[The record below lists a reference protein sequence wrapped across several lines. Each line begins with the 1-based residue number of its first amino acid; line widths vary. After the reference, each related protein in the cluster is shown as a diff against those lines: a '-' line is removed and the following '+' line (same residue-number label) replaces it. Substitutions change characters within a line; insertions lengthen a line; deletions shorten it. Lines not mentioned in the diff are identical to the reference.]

1 MKIQAIASTPDI
13 GGLSKVRLP
22 LLLALIL
29 ATGGCASLQ
38 PVERGDDPDFS
49 SVMPPE
55 PLPPEENNGAIF
67 QPATADG
74 LFADYKAH
82 RVGDVLQVILA
93 ESTQASK
100 SSSTSSSKDS
110 QVGMEGPTLLGRGVT
125 HDGRPVLDTQING
138 SRGFEGEADSAQSNQ
153 LDGSISVMVSEVLPN
168 GNLIIQGEKWLQI
181 NQGEEYIRLRGI
193 VRPVDIRADN
203 TVLSTQVASA
213 QVAYGGRGTL
223 ADSNSPGW
231 LTRFF
236 NSPVWPF

>member
-1 MKIQAIASTPDI
+1 MKIQAIAHTPFS
-13 GGLSKVRLP
+13 GGPSRTRLTA
-22 LLLALIL
+22 LLALFL
-29 ATGGCASLQ
+29 LTGGCASLQ
-38 PVERGDDPDFS
+38 PVERGDDPEFA

-67 QPATADG
+67 QPASADG

-82 RVGDVLQVILA
+82 RVGDILQVILA

-100 SSSTSSSKDS
+100 SSSTSTSKDS
-110 QVGMEGPTLLGRGVT
+110 QVGLEGPTLLGRGVT
-125 HDGRPVLDTQING
+125 YDGRPVLDTRING
-138 SRGFEGEADSAQSNQ
+138 SRGFEGEADASQSNQ
-153 LDGSISVMVSEVLPN
+153 LEGSISVMVSEVLPN
-168 GNLIIQGEKWLQI
+168 GNLVVQGEKWLQI

-203 TVLSTQVASA
+203 TVLSTQVAAA